1 LSIKTWKSIKYHKN
15 ISKADLNSTKKMK
28 ELRKIDNI
36 FINYIKSLGK
46 GQRFKE
52 CFKTKNGYSITR
64 FCYQMKDLRCTSTWN
79 LQVNVPSGQA
89 EIYFSKRCD
98 HFKI

>member
-15 ISKADLNSTKKMK
+15 ISKADLSTKK

-46 GQRFKE
+46 EQRFKE

-64 FCYQMKDLRCTSTWN
+64 FCYQMKGLRCTSTWN